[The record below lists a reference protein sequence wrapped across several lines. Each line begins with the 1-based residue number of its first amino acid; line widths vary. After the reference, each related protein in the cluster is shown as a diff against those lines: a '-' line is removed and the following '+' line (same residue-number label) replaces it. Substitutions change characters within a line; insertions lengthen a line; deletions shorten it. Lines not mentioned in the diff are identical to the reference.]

1 MRRKP
6 LNEMSCSIARALDV
20 LGDPWTLL
28 IVRDALLGVRRF
40 EELSARLGIPRA
52 TLTARL
58 DLLCD
63 AGLLKKVPYQDGPPR
78 SEYLLTAKGEATRPV
93 VVTLMQWGDRWARD
107 DDPPTRLVE
116 AGTGRAVDP
125 VLVDR
130 VTGVPLDELGVRA
143 VGPVTEGIAGR
154 GQHPTL

>member
-6 LNEMSCSIARALDV
+6 LDEMSCSIARALDV

-28 IVRDALLGVRRF
+28 IVRDLHLGVRRF

-58 DLLCD
+58 SLLTE
-63 AGLLKKVPYQDGPPR
+63 AGVVEKVPYQETPPR
-78 SEYLLTAKGEATRPV
+78 SEYVLTAKGRATHPV
-93 VVTLMQWGDRWARD
+93 VVTLLQWGDDWLRD

-116 AGTGRAVDP
+116 AATGRVVDP

-130 VTGVPLDELGVRA
+130 ATGVPLAELGVRA
-143 VGPVTEGIAGR
+143 VGPVTEGTTGR
-154 GQHPTL
+154 R